1 MQREML
7 TQAYAQPAQELAA
20 ALAVGARE
28 GSREGSPVTSSF
40 SKREPDSEAAV
51 SEPSEA
57 TAAPA
62 PAPTQ
67 MVAETGPPAEAQV
80 AATLPEVLPEP
91 VVAELTQAGG
101 RPLNIHA
108 IQAATELAQR
118 SARPPAPREAEPPG
132 QVALPLLAISL
143 CVRACVHARHLIAR
157 LMSGHVSRRCLC
169 VIVVLERDDVGV
181 IELLHDAQLSIA
193 VSRILQHA
201 FDRHL
206 CTETM
211 YNAR

>member
-1 MQREML
+1 MHACVHPGPSGRAHHPLVPLTRKRLGVGARMHAHAHTCTRMQREML

-132 QVALPLLAISL
+132 QVAPPLLAISL
-143 CVRACVHARHLIAR
+143 CVRACVRVRVRACACGSCIVH
-157 LMSGHVSRRCLC
+157 RC
-169 VIVVLERDDVGV
+169 
-181 IELLHDAQLSIA
+181 
-193 VSRILQHA
+193 
-201 FDRHL
+201 
-206 CTETM
+206 
-211 YNAR
+211 